1 MASCIAHALSL
12 VRDVAGP
19 CVALPCP
26 CRVTGRQEHGRARM
40 WYMRPT
46 ARRGRGVRRAHRARS
61 AARPARSRAPRQ
73 GAKGIST
80 GRTGYIQ
87 RRLQRWSQP
96 NIRWYLLIGFFV
108 CRGLPAG
115 ALVLFFVLSSNQF
128 SKPFT
133 SESEYL
139 PNFRGG
145 SSPRGTLCR
154 HTLQAKRHI
163 IARRHHAV
171 HHLRRGLWVRCYWTV
186 RFGRARRGS
195 VDASSYHGRLRV

>member
-1 MASCIAHALSL
+1 MASCITHALSL

-61 AARPARSRAPRQ
+61 QERRAARSRAPRQ

-96 NIRWYLLIGFFV
+96 NIRWYHFLDFLCAGRRRLFV
-108 CRGLPAG
+108 FCYY
-115 ALVLFFVLSSNQF
+115 FLSSNQF

-163 IARRHHAV
+163 IARRHAV
-171 HHLRRGLWVRCYWTV
+171 HHLRRGLWVRCYRTV
-186 RFGRARRGS
+186 RFGCARRGS